1 MQPQQNQKL
10 LHIQA
15 AEEPLSRLSLCP
27 AIVEP
32 FVENMPTSASSHDSQ
47 TQSDVV
53 WIILLGDT
61 MSLKTTFLHT
71 LEGNAQSEGDDYE
84 PTRIA

>member
-10 LHIQA
+10 SHIQA
-15 AEEPLSRLSLCP
+15 AEEPLSPLSLCP

-32 FVENMPTSASSHDSQ
+32 FENMLTSASSHDSQ
-47 TQSDVV
+47 TKSDVV
-53 WIILLGDT
+53 WIVLLGDT

-71 LEGNAQSEGDDYE
+71 LEGNAQSEGDDHK
-84 PTRIA
+84 PTRIT